1 MNIACINKDIDFQYD
16 HDEDHGVIFECK
28 EYIPA

>member
-1 MNIACINKDIDFQYD
+1 MKDIESQYD

-28 EYIPA
+28 EYIRA